1 VPCVD
6 GSGTPT
12 TSSSPDGTGRGD
24 ALGARS
30 AVPATGVD
38 PDDAE
43 APLRVTDEGCD
54 PHPPTTSAARASSSQ
69 GRGTRRPPDGRRQA
83 VPE

>member
-1 VPCVD
+1 MALRVSPSRLVNASGSVPCVD

-43 APLRVTDEGCD
+43 APLGVTDEG
-54 PHPPTTSAARASSSQ
+54 
-69 GRGTRRPPDGRRQA
+69 
-83 VPE
+83 